1 MTEPRSLALP
11 DKAQSTQLAQQ
22 WSVLARAA
30 TFVAI
35 LTSPVV
41 FVYLHKHH
49 GWSLGWSIVG
59 AIFLVAAFRGFID
72 LVLRRFLPWPSLFGT
87 EDARL
92 RDEDVI
98 NRRRA
103 SFWGFAWRLVR
114 LFLILVL
121 LVTLYRSLVYGWS
134 DPWHVA
140 KSIVHLIVPPPPT
153 LPAYP

>member
-1 MTEPRSLALP
+1 MTDPRPLALP
-11 DKAQSTQLAQQ
+11 DQQQSTE
-22 WSVLARAA
+22 LARQW

-35 LTSPVV
+35 LTSPAA

-49 GWSLGWSIVG
+49 GWSLGWSIAG

-92 RDEDVI
+92 REEDVI

-121 LVTLYRSLVYGWS
+121 VVTLYRS
-134 DPWHVA
+134 PA
-140 KSIVHLIVPPPPT
+140 PQEERVPAVLAARP
-153 LPAYP
+153 